1 MRKIFVVQ
9 CHAQNIFNIKLFPK
23 YSISPKALNFLQIV
37 SEHKIITIFT
47 TLQGAYS
54 LKCIQ
59 TTCEI
64 ITLYRNVN
72 IGISG
77 T

>member
-1 MRKIFVVQ
+1 MVQ
-9 CHAQNIFNIKLFPK
+9 CHAQNIFNIKIFPK
-23 YSISPKALNFLQIV
+23 YSISPKALNFLQKV
-37 SEHKIITIFT
+37 SEHKIIIFT